1 MHFGKATLSAA
12 SPLTQ
17 LFKLKIT
24 LMEAF
29 NYKIL
34 TTVNI
39 FLSSTVLFSVW
50 FKELS
55 TSCRSKFECRKN
67 VTVRTFWALATK
79 VNIDLSH
86 QNPYLDLKSKFWIWK
101 APTFAIWKNV
111 EVNDRY
117 YCRIQGE
124 FLTEYSLIKP
134 HKRIMIPR
142 DLKSQVKKKT
152 AIPFCGI
159 GKTQF
164 NHSKEDFNTQ
174 N

>member
-1 MHFGKATLSAA
+1 
-12 SPLTQ
+12 
-17 LFKLKIT
+17 
-24 LMEAF
+24 MEASCYLRLLSCFRITQMNF

-34 TTVNI
+34 TTVNV
-39 FLSSTVLFSVW
+39 FLSSAVLFSVW